1 MKTIGIIGGMSYE
14 STVEYYRI
22 INSEINKRLGGL
34 HSAKMLIES
43 YDFSE
48 IEKLQVQQDWQ
59 ALAKIL
65 TASAQKL

>member
-22 INSEINKRLGGL
+22 INELVNEKLGGL

-43 YDFSE
+43 YDFQQ
-48 IEKLQVQQDWQ
+48 IEKF
-59 ALAKIL
+59 
-65 TASAQKL
+65 